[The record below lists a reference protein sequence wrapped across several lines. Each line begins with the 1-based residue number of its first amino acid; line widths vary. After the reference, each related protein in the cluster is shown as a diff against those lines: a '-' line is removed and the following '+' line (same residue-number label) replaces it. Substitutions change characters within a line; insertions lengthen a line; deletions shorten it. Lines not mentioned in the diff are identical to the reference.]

1 MRKLFIILFLS
12 YSIDAFCQE
21 DLIKLIPTDSSMQ
34 LITDNLGNSYLYD
47 NLNILKYNT
56 NGDSVGLYSNNR
68 LGAISTVD
76 VTNPYKIMVFY
87 ADYANIIFLDNFMS
101 LLEGPI
107 ALDQL
112 GYDQVTHACA
122 SMENGL
128 WLFDRLRQTVIK
140 LNQDLSEAGRSIN
153 LSQLADQQIA
163 PKLMLEQNANLLLQT
178 DKNGVMVFDQF
189 GTFEKKLSVEA
200 TSPIQVINKK
210 VMFYRNDTIFQYNSN
225 LTSLAHIR
233 LPIIGSKDAHIGKD
247 RLAVLTD
254 NALYIYKYSPVKSR

>member
-12 YSIDAFCQE
+12 YSISAYCQKG
-21 DLIKLIPTDSSMQ
+21 LIKVIPTDSSMQ
-34 LITDNLGNSYLYD
+34 LITDNLGNSYLYN
-47 NLNILKYNT
+47 NLNILKYNAD
-56 NGDSVGLYSNNR
+56 GDSIGLYSNNR
-68 LGAISTVD
+68 LGSISTVD

-87 ADYANIIFLDNFMS
+87 ADYANIVFLDNFMS

-107 ALDQL
+107 MLDQL

-128 WLFDRLRQTVIK
+128 WIFDRLRQTVIK

-153 LSQLADQQIA
+153 LSQLTGQQIA

-178 DKNGVMVFDQF
+178 NKNGVMVFDQF
-189 GTFEKKLSVEA
+189 GTFEKKLNVEA
-200 TSPIQVINKK
+200 SSHIQVINKK
-210 VMFYRNDTIFQYNSN
+210 VMFFKNDTIFQYNSN

-233 LPIIGSKDAHIGKD
+233 LPVIGGKDAHICKD
-247 RLAVLTD
+247 RLAVLTND
-254 NALYIYKYSPVKSR
+254 ALYIYNYAPTKSR